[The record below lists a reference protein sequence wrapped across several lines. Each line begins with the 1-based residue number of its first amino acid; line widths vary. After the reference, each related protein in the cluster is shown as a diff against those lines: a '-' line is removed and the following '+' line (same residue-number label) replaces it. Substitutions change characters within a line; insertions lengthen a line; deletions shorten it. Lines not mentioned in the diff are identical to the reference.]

1 MLSLNVVPRE
11 DRPLTKL
18 SWESSD
24 RSTTGSCGP
33 EAAAGGITGT
43 TRRRTPDMSGAWHR
57 PQLMT
62 RSLAK
67 RLLLDAGRA
76 LATFQAGR

>member
-1 MLSLNVVPRE
+1 VSQDATRKPRQAAY
-11 DRPLTKL
+11 
-18 SWESSD
+18 
-24 RSTTGSCGP
+24 GNN
-33 EAAAGGITGT
+33 EAKDARHVG
-43 TRRRTPDMSGAWHR
+43 RMAWHR

-76 LATFQAGR
+76 LAIFQAGR